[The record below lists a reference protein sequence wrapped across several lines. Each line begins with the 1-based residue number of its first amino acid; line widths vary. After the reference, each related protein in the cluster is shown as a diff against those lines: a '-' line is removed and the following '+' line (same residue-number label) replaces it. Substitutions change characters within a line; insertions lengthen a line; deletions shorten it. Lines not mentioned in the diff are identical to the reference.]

1 MTPEEYLQ
9 RREAAQ
15 EALWPKS
22 DWMPGVKRLL
32 DHLHAHDIPTAVATS
47 SHQKLFAQKTANHT
61 EAFGRFKHIVCGDDP
76 RVAKTKPAPDCFLL
90 AAQLL
95 GAAPE
100 DCLVFEDAPNGVQA
114 AKAAGMAV
122 VWIPHSFMLK
132 EEDVANGVPLEAQ
145 EVVNEVG
152 ATQTLPSMEAFC
164 PQDWGLPPY

>member
-95 GAAPE
+95 
-100 DCLVFEDAPNGVQA
+100 
-114 AKAAGMAV
+114 AAGMAV